1 MARLRFLLIGLLV
14 VGLAAG
20 LLLWPRL
27 SPGEETVLAQ
37 APPSPLPTPE
47 PVPTATATPTPTPV
61 PGRLTVACNAPLQVE
76 IDGRDEWGW
85 DCDPALLDRKTVRLP
100 PGAHRLEARPFDPAF
115 PPLSF
120 EFELASGEVQTRTL
134 VLPGQVELWVKGG
147 RALVVV
153 GEQEVLAEEGRSP
166 LLLRWPPL
174 EGSKVVSVEV
184 FALPGYEVR
193 GAPGSVAIVPGRT
206 VRVEVELGPAPTPT
220 PLPEEAQIREVIWAY
235 HKVVRPRLSKGWDEV
250 SEELVR
256 RYTTGER
263 LKEILYAYTVYY
275 PNNGRW
281 PYFHEPIYFVEEPKI
296 RVEGDRATA
305 EYVIHNPLRVE
316 KDGEVVYDNEAG
328 IGRFASKDANT
339 HYVVGLKK
347 EEGHWKIAQLDVIRP
362 TPTPVPTAAGGYQ
375 PLWMPSKVYTPEEI
389 QDRVVT
395 IVNCV
400 RAEIGLPP
408 AQPVRE
414 MNELARRVAEYR
426 KQGWSAEQIE
436 KEYLFSAARQLN
448 PFDGRFRYYISHT
461 EGHPQSASVLWYYFE
476 EEDPCKTAYAQGLRR
491 LASRGRRVAEF
502 EFSRVYRGFYQEGD
516 RVWMVTFFPILSDQ

>member
-1 MARLRFLLIGLLV
+1 MARLRFLLLGLLV

-27 SPGEETVLAQ
+27 SPGEEAVLAQ

-85 DCDPALLDRKTVRLP
+85 DCDPTLLDRKTVRLP

-120 EFELASGEVQTRTL
+120 EFELGPGEVQTRTL
-134 VLPGQVELWVKGG
+134 VLPGQVELRVKGG

-235 HKVVRPRLSKGWDEV
+235 HKVVLPRISKGWDEKAKALLAEYV
-250 SEELVR
+250 S
-256 RYTTGER
+256 GER
-263 LKEILYAYTVYY
+263 LEEELYAFEVHY
-275 PNNGRW
+275 PERGEW
-281 PYFHEPIYFVEEPKI
+281 PIYHEPIYFVEEPKVQ
-296 RVEGDRATA
+296 VEGDRATA
-305 EYVIHNPLRVE
+305 EYVLHDPLRVE
-316 KDGEVVYDNEAG
+316 KRDGTVVYDNEAG
-328 IGRFASKDANT
+328 VGVRFRGAELNT

-347 EEGHWKIAQLDVIRP
+347 EEGRWKIAQLDVVYP
-362 TPTPVPTAAGGYQ
+362 TPTPVPTAY
-375 PLWMPSKVYTPEEI
+375 MPPPWHPPKQYTPEEV
-389 QDRVVT
+389 QDRFAAV
-395 IVNCV
+395 INCI
-400 RAEIGLPP
+400 RAEKGVGP

-414 MNELARRVAEYR
+414 MNEIARQAALYEKSGHTREETMKQVIEPALA
-426 KQGWSAEQIE
+426 
-436 KEYLFSAARQLN
+436 QLN
-448 PFDGRFRYYISHT
+448 PFEGRYRY
-461 EGHPQSASVLWYYFE
+461 WYHFAGGDATFGRLYLQGLFTP
-476 EEDPCKTAYAQGLRR
+476 EDPCRTAEAADHRPYSFHLIYPKIYA
-491 LASRGRRVAEF
+491 
-502 EFSRVYRGFYQEGD
+502 GFYLEGES
-516 RVWMVTFFPILSDQ
+516 VWIVGAYPIEK